1 MTRDTRHRDGS
12 RLHGSR
18 LMFIVAFAMAGC
30 VKAGDTRVT
39 ERRLPVVASIPP
51 LADFVRQVGGDRVI
65 VETLVPPGASP
76 HTYELTPAQLRKVSQ
91 ARLLV
96 LNGIG
101 LEYWADEVIS
111 AAENPGLIVVTTS
124 DGLEILVGDETE
136 GSGNPHVWLSPRNAI
151 HQVEAIRDALL
162 ATDPDGTEGYRAR
175 AEEYIEELQALDREI
190 RQAVAAFSNREFI
203 AFHPAWVYFARD
215 YGLIQAG
222 VVEAAPGREPS
233 PEDIAAIVETARRIG
248 ARAIFAE
255 AQFSPNAVEM
265 IAEESG
271 AQVLF
276 LNPLGVPPEYDYLDM
291 MRYNLGEMSKALR

>member
-1 MTRDTRHRDGS
+1 MTHETRHYDGHG
-12 RLHGSR
+12 LHRSK
-18 LMFIVAFAMAGC
+18 LVFILALALAGC
-30 VKAGDTRVT
+30 VKAADARVVDSQ
-39 ERRLPVVASIPP
+39 LPVVASIPP

-76 HTYELTPAQLRKVSQ
+76 HTYELTPAQLRAVSQ

-111 AAENPGLIVVTTS
+111 AAENPGLIVVITS
-124 DGLEILVGDETE
+124 EGLEVLAGDETD
-136 GSGNPHVWLSPRNAI
+136 GGGNPHVWLSPRNAI
-151 HQVEAIRDALL
+151 HQVEAIRDALI
-162 ATDPDGTEGYRAR
+162 AADPEGAEGYRAR
-175 AEEYIEELQALDREI
+175 AEDYIEELQALDREI
-190 RQAVAAFSNREFI
+190 RQAVAAFSRREFI

-215 YGLIQAG
+215 YALVQAG

-255 AQFSPNAVEM
+255 PQFSPKAAEV

-276 LNPLGVPPEYDYLDM
+276 LNPLGLPPDYGYLDV
-291 MRYNLGEMSKALR
+291 MRYNLGEVTKALR